1 MRIGQNDRGEKM
13 KNNKGFS
20 IVELLIVIIL
30 IGLFLGA
37 IPRID
42 SVFGY
47 SAREASSKIYNGITS
62 FKTSYMG
69 KAKAQE
75 SCSIVSVG
83 GVNTVNPNLDMYM
96 EIFKDSKNIYY
107 VKFYQN
113 GVEDTVEKLGPKR
126 ISIQYQLK
134 NDPDK
139 KDIGTEG
146 QGLILAFDRATGA
159 FLPVD
164 MSGGTAKYVQYI
176 YCSSGTKTYINELS
190 PKTGKV
196 KKIK

>member
-1 MRIGQNDRGEKM
+1 M
-13 KNNKGFS
+13 
-20 IVELLIVIIL
+20 
-30 IGLFLGA
+30 
-37 IPRID
+37 
-42 SVFGY
+42 
-47 SAREASSKIYNGITS
+47 
-62 FKTSYMG
+62 
-69 KAKAQE
+69 
-75 SCSIVSVG
+75 
-83 GVNTVNPNLDMYM
+83 NTVNPNLDMYM